1 MEKEIKISVRNLSK
15 SYGGTPVLENISFT
29 ADNSRPLCIMAP
41 SGAGKT
47 TLISIIMGLEKAD
60 SGSIEGTAGKR
71 FSAVFQEDRLC
82 EELSA
87 YMNVIV
93 ADESADGDTVRR
105 LLLSCGLLPEDLY
118 RPVKE
123 LSGGQKR
130 RVAIVRALASDSD
143 ILIFD
148 EPFKGLDEETLK
160 NTVKL
165 VQENINGRLLMVIT
179 HDADLPGRLG
189 ANIFSL

>member
-1 MEKEIKISVRNLSK
+1 MEKEIKIAVRNLSK

-47 TLISIIMGLEKAD
+47 TLVSIIMGLEKAD

-93 ADESADGDTVRR
+93 ADESVDGDTVRR

-123 LSGGQKR
+123 LSGGQRR

-160 NTVKL
+160 NTVEM
-165 VQENINGRLLMVIT
+165 VRENINGRLLLVIT
-179 HDADLPGRLG
+179 HDAALPDRLG
-189 ANIFSL
+189 ADIFSL